1 MEHGTSLWDA
11 PDPTDALATEE
22 GLGTRPAL
30 PAMVRGM
37 RRGIATALLA
47 GGLLIVGGVAAV
59 SAADPSASPAP
70 NATQQPADPGASGTP
85 DGAAPAAP
93 DGTTPAHRGNCPN
106 DGSNGGSDGSG
117 GSNSSP
123 DASPDASN
131 SDL

>member
-1 MEHGTSLWDA
+1 MEPSTRLWEA
-11 PDPTDALATEE
+11 PDPTDAPATAA
-22 GLGTRPAL
+22 GLGTQPAT
-30 PAMVRGM
+30 PVVVRGM

-70 NATQQPADPGASGTP
+70 NATQE
-85 DGAAPAAP
+85 PAAP
-93 DGTTPAHRGNCPN
+93 GGTNPGHRGNCPN

-123 DASPDASN
+123 GASPDASD
-131 SDL
+131 SDV